1 MIQVQYRRTVI
12 QNFRK
17 ETLLIIHTKALGNG
31 AVDLPEK
38 LVTCNLVGLKIANK
52 DID

>member
-1 MIQVQYRRTVI
+1 MT

-31 AVDLPEK
+31 IVELPEK
-38 LVTCNLVGLKIANK
+38 LVTCNFVGLKIVNS

>member
-1 MIQVQYRRTVI
+1 MIQVQYRRAVI

-31 AVDLPEK
+31 VVESPEK
-38 LVTCNLVGLKIANK
+38 LVTRNLVGLKIANS